1 MSSVLRTAAGKKL
14 FDSLGELLVGNHLEQ
29 KELTVSGERHERYMA
44 TCLVTWCFDHELTEN
59 TVAGNAAIAERHFGY
74 NASALNVH
82 VSGLCREAHN
92 NRDLRGRFMQRI
104 DTDDA
109 DSLEHSSQNQLVHD
123 FGAFTVH
130 RTCQPCSGGGRVSC
144 SGCGGNGKR
153 RCGSCGGGGTH
164 TRMVTRTRWNGRHN
178 ESYTQSVTETCGGCG
193 GFGKVVCT
201 SCGGSGKQRCRACD
215 GHGRFTDT
223 THVKAIAKPAWHVP
237 ALSGLSGA
245 ALTHALRRYGPEHAR
260 SLVPLELAETGYSE
274 EDNWVV
280 HYVGEA
286 EVVELDVGVK
296 ATPYTVASVGSRAT
310 PILTPPIFD
319 QLLATELA
327 HAVSAHNAKRLS
339 RRKARRLFGEYC
351 AVPVLDA
358 GLREIAQLS
367 KDRLGDSGAALQKVA
382 GGFIS
387 ADTSAAIGK
396 SIRQVLDKVSPAN
409 SKVAWGLVVATPIA
423 LGFAF
428 GADSFYMRTT
438 LTAGSIIGGIMLG
451 VIAAVLGTLIVSPAA
466 WALSASVSAVA
477 RRRVPK
483 SYRQHGRNW
492 APLKA
497 ACMSGAVVGML
508 GAGYGVLGT
517 YQWAPRVRDA
527 AAPAVNWLVQHVQP
541 SSPFR
546 ILGTYWLP
554 PVVAAMPVVRQTEAE
569 MYRDVQRLL
578 IARGYLRGQADG
590 NPGPR
595 TQAAITRYRERQHIY
610 GPLSTEQLLAHL
622 RTH

>member
-1 MSSVLRTAAGKKL
+1 MSSVLRTAVGKKL

-29 KELTVSGERHERYMA
+29 KELTVSEERHERYMA

-59 TVAGNAAIAERHFGY
+59 TVAGNAALADRHFGY
-74 NASALNVH
+74 NTSALNAH
-82 VSGLCREAHN
+82 VSGLCREARN

-104 DTDDA
+104 DTDEA
-109 DSLEHSSQNQLVHD
+109 DSLEHSCRNQLVHD

-130 RTCQPCSGGGRVSC
+130 RGCQPCGGNGRVRC

-153 RCGSCGGGGTH
+153 RCGSCGGGGTR
-164 TRMVTRTRWNGRHN
+164 TRMVTHTRWNGRHN
-178 ESYTQSVTETCGGCG
+178 QTYTKSVQDTCGGCG

-201 SCGGSGKQRCRACD
+201 SCGGSGKQRCGACD

-245 ALTHALRRYGPEHAR
+245 ALTHALRRYGPQHAR
-260 SLVPLELAETGYSE
+260 RLVALELAETGYND

-296 ATPYTVASVGSRAT
+296 KTPYTVASVGSQVT
-310 PILTPPIFD
+310 PIVTPPIFD

-327 HAVSAHNAKRLS
+327 HAASAQGTKRLS
-339 RRKARRLFGEYC
+339 VRQARRLFGEYC

-358 GLREIAQLS
+358 GLRAIAKLP
-367 KDRLGDSGAALQKVA
+367 KDQLGDSDSALRNVA
-382 GGFIS
+382 RGFIS
-387 ADTSAAIGK
+387 ADTAATIGNSVRK
-396 SIRQVLDKVSPAN
+396 VLDKVSPAN
-409 SKVAWGLVVATPIA
+409 SKVGWGLVVAAPIA

-451 VIAAVLGTLIVSPAA
+451 VIAAVLATLIVSPAA
-466 WALSASVSAVA
+466 WALSATVSAIA

-483 SYRQHGRNW
+483 SYRQRGRNW

-497 ACMSGAVVGML
+497 ACVAGAIAGML

-517 YQWAPRVRDA
+517 YRWAPRVRDA
-527 AAPAVNWLVQHVQP
+527 AAPAANWLVQNVQP
-541 SSPFR
+541 SSPLH

-554 PVVAAMPVVRQTEAE
+554 PVVAAVPVVHQTEAE

-578 IARGYLRGQADG
+578 IARGYLKGQADG

-595 TQAAITRYRERQHIY
+595 TQAAITRYRERQHIH
-610 GPLSTEQLLAHL
+610 GPLSTEQLLMHL

>member
-1 MSSVLRTAAGKKL
+1 MPSVLRTAVGKKL

-29 KELTVSGERHERYMA
+29 RELTVSEERHERYMA

-74 NASALNVH
+74 NTSALNTH
-82 VSGLCREAHN
+82 VSGLCRDARN
-92 NRDLRGRFMQRI
+92 NRELRGRFMQRI
-104 DTDDA
+104 DTDEA
-109 DSLEHSSQNQLVHD
+109 DSLEHSSHNQLVHD

-130 RTCQPCSGGGRVSC
+130 RACQPCGGDGRVRC

-164 TRMVTRTRWNGRHN
+164 TRMVTHTRWNGRHN
-178 ESYTQSVTETCGGCG
+178 QTYTQSVQETCGGCG

-201 SCGGSGKQRCRACD
+201 SCGGSGKQRCAACD

-237 ALSGLSGA
+237 VLSGLSGG
-245 ALTHALRRYGPEHAR
+245 ALTHALRRYGPQHAR
-260 SLVPLELAETGYSE
+260 RLVALELAETGYND

-296 ATPYTVASVGSRAT
+296 TTLYTVASVGSRVT
-310 PILTPPIFD
+310 PIVAPPIFD

-327 HAVSAHNAKRLS
+327 HATSAQTTKRLS
-339 RRKARRLFGEYC
+339 GRQARRLFGEYC
-351 AVPVLDA
+351 AVPLLDA
-358 GLREIAQLS
+358 ALRAIAKLPKDQL
-367 KDRLGDSGAALQKVA
+367 GNSGPALQDVA
-382 GGFIS
+382 HGFIS
-387 ADTSAAIGK
+387 ADTAATIGK
-396 SIRQVLDKVSPAN
+396 SIRRVLDKVSPAN
-409 SKVAWGLVVATPIA
+409 SKVAWGLVVSAPIA
-423 LGFAF
+423 FGFAF
-428 GADSFYMRTT
+428 AADSFYMRTT
-438 LTAGSIIGGIMLG
+438 LTAGSVIGGIMLG
-451 VIAAVLGTLIVSPAA
+451 VTAAVLGAAIVSPVA
-466 WALSASVSAVA
+466 WALSACVSAVA

-483 SYRQHGRNW
+483 SYRQRGRNW

-497 ACMSGAVVGML
+497 ACLTGAVAGML

-527 AAPAVNWLVQHVQP
+527 AAPAASWLVQHVQP
-541 SSPFR
+541 SSPLHV
-546 ILGTYWLP
+546 LGTYWLP
-554 PVVAAMPVVRQTEAE
+554 PVVATMPVVRQTEAE